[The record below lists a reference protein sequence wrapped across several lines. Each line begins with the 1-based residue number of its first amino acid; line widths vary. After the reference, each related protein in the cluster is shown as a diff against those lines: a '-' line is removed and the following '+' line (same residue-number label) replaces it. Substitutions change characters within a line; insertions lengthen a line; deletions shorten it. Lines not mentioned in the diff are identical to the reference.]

1 MKIKKIN
8 RKKESLISYNLLNL
22 KYYLNFQNFSES
34 KYNSNLSYLNSLET
48 SLKKILKVIFNF
60 HTLNKKIVFV
70 GFPLHKLYKF
80 SSLFKRFNY
89 IFLNKNVWVNG
100 MLSNPN
106 RLSPY
111 VNSRRFLNFYQKEN
125 VVFLRKFN
133 KMLILNKKPDLL
145 IVFNKFENELI
156 LKEANI
162 TKIPNFSLIGGVLN
176 KKSILND
183 LPTFSHVYV
192 EKLLIKFI
200 YTLFSVILFRHLKK
214 SIK

>member
-8 RKKESLISYNLLNL
+8 RKKESLIAYNLLNL
-22 KYYLNFQNFSES
+22 KYYLNFHNFS

-48 SLKKILKVIFNF
+48 FLKKILKVIFNF
-60 HTLNKKIVFV
+60 HMLNKKIIFV
-70 GFPLHKLYKF
+70 GFPLHKWYKF
-80 SSLFKRFNY
+80 SLLFKRFNY

-100 MLSNPN
+100 MLSNSN

-111 VNSRRFLNFYQKEN
+111 INSRRFLNFYQKEN

-133 KMLILNKKPDLL
+133 KMLVLNKKPDLL
-145 IVFNKFENELI
+145 VVFDKSENELI
-156 LKEANI
+156 LKEADI
-162 TKIPNFSLIGGVLN
+162 TKIPNLSLIGGVLN
-176 KKSILND
+176 KKSILNN
-183 LPTFSHVYV
+183 LPTFPNVYV

-200 YTLFSVILFRHLKK
+200 HTLFSVILFRHLKK